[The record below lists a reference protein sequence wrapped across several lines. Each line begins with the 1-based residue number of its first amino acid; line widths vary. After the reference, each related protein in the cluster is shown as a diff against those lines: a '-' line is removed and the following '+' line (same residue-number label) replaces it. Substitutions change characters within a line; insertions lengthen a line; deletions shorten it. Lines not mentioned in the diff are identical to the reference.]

1 MVGWVGLELGLQL
14 RFLSAFLTTETR
26 EGPSNR
32 HSVSSSSMPSQP
44 SKHSDVLLLIRMQTI
59 QTQKMRT
66 RTWECVESFETDGA
80 EEVSTSRRWD
90 WGETDGLVP
99 GRGQHIS
106 LGPGLGWKN
115 SSYRQ
120 RVQKW
125 SKKVVI
131 SSVKSSFQTPST
143 TTTRTHLT
151 QLCQLRLSTNATE
164 CSWHNWRSFFAKNSH
179 SFDYLVQTEEFF
191 MEEHTRV
198 DINWK
203 AKQ

>member
-14 RFLSAFLTTETR
+14 RFLSAFLATETR
-26 EGPSNR
+26 EGPSNL

-44 SKHSDVLLLIRMQTI
+44 LKHSDVLLLIRMQTI
-59 QTQKMRT
+59 QTPKMRT
-66 RTWECVESFETDGA
+66 RSWECVESFETDGA

-90 WGETDGLVP
+90 WAETDGLVP

-125 SKKVVI
+125 SI
-131 SSVKSSFQTPST
+131 KSM
-143 TTTRTHLT
+143 
-151 QLCQLRLSTNATE
+151 CQLRKELFENTKHHHDNHTPHTTLSFKTQYQCN
-164 CSWHNWRSFFAKNSH
+164 
-179 SFDYLVQTEEFF
+179 
-191 MEEHTRV
+191 RV
-198 DINWK
+198 
-203 AKQ
+203 